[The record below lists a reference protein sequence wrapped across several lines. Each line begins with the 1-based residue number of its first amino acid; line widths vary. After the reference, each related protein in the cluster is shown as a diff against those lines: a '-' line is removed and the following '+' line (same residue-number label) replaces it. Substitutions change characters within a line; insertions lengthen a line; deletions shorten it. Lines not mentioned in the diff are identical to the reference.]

1 MQICVMGTGYVGLVV
16 GTCMADMGF
25 TVICVDTDPEKVAM
39 LRDGKIPIYEPGLED
54 VMRRVV
60 RKGRLTFSGDAATSI
75 GVSEVVYIAVGTP
88 SNDVGACDLRAV
100 YAVAETIGQHM
111 KQQTTV
117 IIKSTVPVGTADAVR
132 ERIDAHTEHVFD
144 VVSNPEFLKEG
155 AAVDDFTHPD
165 RIVIGCSN
173 ARSVDVMQNLYSSL
187 VRTGR
192 PIVFMD
198 NRSAELTKYAANA
211 LLAMKISFMNEMARL
226 CTAVNADVEAIRL
239 GVGSD
244 SRIGSRFLFAGAGFG
259 GSCFPKDIR
268 ALHHQGLSAGV
279 ELEFPMAVERVNG
292 AQKRVLAQRIQQRF
306 GADLTGRTFGV
317 WGLAFKPKTDDVRE
331 SPALVLIEMLVAAG
345 ASIQAYDPEAMEAAR
360 SALVDMVGVERVRF
374 VPDPMAAAYGA
385 DALVVVTEWSEF
397 RNPDLRAL
405 AQRLGQPI
413 VFDGRNIFSP
423 EVMVEAGL
431 EYHGIGRRK

>member
-39 LRDGKIPIYEPGLED
+39 LRDGKVPIYEPGLED

-75 GVSEVVYIAVGTP
+75 GASEVVYIAVGTP
-88 SNDVGACDLRAV
+88 SNDAGACDLRAV

-111 KQQTTV
+111 KQQSTV

-132 ERIDAHTEHVFD
+132 ERIDAHTDHVFD

-226 CTAVNADVEAIRL
+226 CTAVNADVESIRL
-239 GVGSD
+239 GVGAD
-244 SRIGSRFLFAGAGFG
+244 SRIGPRFLFAGAGFG

-279 ELEFPMAVERVNG
+279 ELEFPLAVERVNG
-292 AQKRVLAQRIQQRF
+292 AQKRVLGQRIQQRF

-374 VPDPMAAAYGA
+374 VPDPMAAAHGA

-405 AQRLGQPI
+405 AENLTQPI
-413 VFDGRNIFSP
+413 VFDGRNIFPP